1 MYVCTHFW
9 ITYQPNKIVNK
20 QNEQPKRS
28 YMDVSIVNGKAKKP
42 PTIFKIL
49 KYPLLVNKYLGLNK
63 ESILI
68 SKMNSSIPPYHK

>member
-1 MYVCTHFW
+1 MSKLKEAT
-9 ITYQPNKIVNK
+9 
-20 QNEQPKRS
+20 
-28 YMDVSIVNGKAKKP
+28 YMDVSMVNGKAKKKP